1 MYSLLRMCWWLYQ
14 WTRNDQDIETS
25 EGKFIDSFTITVSP
39 TLYIYIQCT
48 NAVLLGIER
57 YLYVHV
63 GLTVPLIITIKYY
76 QERMKKRE
84 G

>member
-1 MYSLLRMCWWLYQ
+1 MYSLLTMHWWLYQ

-39 TLYIYIQCT
+39 TLYIYMQCI
-48 NAVLLGIER
+48 NAVLLGIEMN
-57 YLYVHV
+57 LHVHV
-63 GLTVPLIITIKYY
+63 GLTVSLIIAIKYY